1 MPEMP
6 KIVLARLKAKRD
18 AAKPSGAP
26 FGPAG
31 FQGEEHPD
39 ANLLAAFAEKT
50 LTEKERDQVLI
61 HLSQC
66 TDCRDIAALAVP
78 EESEAPESAWVAEKR
93 RWSPWLVLRWGALAA
108 VLGAL
113 TIVLVLHPDR
123 WNGRRDISR
132 EAHTPVPP
140 ENLSIGPRATP
151 PGPSAVPPPES
162 APVTA
167 RMEARQSADKMAAS
181 ANASEHRRDLPLEEK
196 EERAKARE
204 QVTLMA
210 SSRAPAPV
218 VALNMPAAKAEK
230 DEDKGGNALTAKAH
244 AGPGLPAAPAGE
256 PMAASET
263 AGRASG
269 ASQTTQKAI
278 RVSTSSVAEARGGAG
293 ISAAQAAP
301 TKSVTPLYA
310 PSTVSV
316 MAQARTVEMK
326 ASRKEAEFGAGQP
339 AALWSVLPDGKVQR
353 STNGGKTFEQIHIA
367 RGIKFGTIATLGN
380 DVWAGGAGGALF
392 HSIDG
397 GATWTRTNISSAGNI
412 VTEYIT
418 TILLHD
424 PQHLTVITAF
434 GSQWVSEDGGQNW
447 QKQP

>member
-1 MPEMP
+1 MAEMP

-26 FGPAG
+26 LVPAG

-39 ANLLAAFAEKT
+39 ANLLAAFAERT
-50 LTEKERDQVLI
+50 LTEKERALVLD
-61 HLSQC
+61 HLTHC
-66 TDCRDIAALAVP
+66 ADCRDIAALAMP
-78 EESEAPESAWVAEKR
+78 EESEAPESARVAEKR
-93 RWSPWLVLRWGALAA
+93 RWSPWLALRWGALAA

-123 WNGRRDISR
+123 WNGHRDISR

-151 PGPSAVPPPES
+151 SAVPPPES
-162 APVTA
+162 AQA
-167 RMEARQSADKMAAS
+167 KLRMEAGQSVDQMASS
-181 ANASEHRRDLPLEEK
+181 ANASERRRDLPLEEK

-218 VALNMPAAKAEK
+218 VALNMPVAKAEK
-230 DEDKGGNALTAKAH
+230 DENKDGNALTAEAH
-244 AGPGLPAAPAGE
+244 ARPALPAAPAGE
-256 PMAASET
+256 PLAASET

-269 ASQTTQKAI
+269 ASQTTQKAMRI
-278 RVSTSSVAEARGGAG
+278 TTARVAEARGGAG
-293 ISAAQAAP
+293 ISAAQATP
-301 TKSVTPLYA
+301 TKSVIPLYA

-326 ASRKEAEFGAGQP
+326 ASRKEAKFGAGQP

-353 STNGGKTFEQIHIA
+353 STDGGKTFEQIHIA

-397 GATWTRTNISSAGNI
+397 GATWTRANISSAGTI
-412 VTEYIT
+412 VTEYIA

-424 PQHLTVITAF
+424 PQHLTIITAS
-434 GSQWVSEDGGQNW
+434 GSRWVSEDSGLHW
-447 QKQP
+447 QRQP